1 MPQVAIA
8 ASSKISAEAGAALAD
23 EGGNAVDAVLGAA
36 LVSMCTDIGIV
47 SPGGGALVTIWLPGE
62 KPVVIDGCPEMPGRG
77 QPAERFGEAMWEIVF
92 DYKGETHQ
100 GVGFGSVATPGAFA
114 ALDEASRRFGS
125 LPWASVVQ
133 PAIRWAEKG
142 FPLRGGAAEYLRY
155 THDSIYSWSEESY
168 RLVHHSDG
176 SPLSE
181 GDTVFIPDLA
191 NSLKEIASEGS
202 ETFYRGALGQRISN
216 AVQEAGGLLGEADLA
231 AYHAVVR
238 RPITLD
244 FNGWR
249 IATCP
254 PPSVGG
260 PCLAAMLHLLKACPE
275 SDFNADAIR
284 WLVDAQHAVL
294 NYRAETLDGAGEKFP
309 EEVQRLLTL
318 AQLGD
323 PSKMLSAPSTIHISG
338 VDDKGIACS
347 FTASAG
353 YGSGAIAPGTGIWL
367 NNSLGEV
374 DLHPKGLAGVVPGTR
389 LVSNMAPTV
398 ARGEDGAVLA
408 IGSPGA
414 SRITTAIAQSLWH
427 HIVFGKSLEAAVEHP
442 RLHVEPFADVK
453 NIAFELGLPLV
464 PVDGFS
470 LREFDRLHMYFG
482 GVQAARW
489 SPVQGLSAVAD
500 MRRSG
505 ETAYGGESSAFS

>member
-1 MPQVAIA
+1 MPKVAIA

-23 EGGNAVDAVLGAA
+23 SGGNAVDAVLGAA

-47 SPGGGALVTIWLPGE
+47 SPGAGALVTIWPPGE
-62 KPVVIDGCPEMPGRG
+62 QPVVIDGCPEMPGRG
-77 QPAERFGEAMWEIVF
+77 QPAERFGEAMWDIVF
-92 DYKGETHQ
+92 NYKGETHQ
-100 GVGFGSVATPGAFA
+100 GIGFGSIATPGAFA
-114 ALDEASRRFGS
+114 ALDEASRGFGN
-125 LPWASVVQ
+125 LPWATIVQ
-133 PAIRWAEKG
+133 PAIRWVESG

-155 THDSIYSWSEESY
+155 THDTIYSWSEESY
-168 RLVHHSDG
+168 RLVHHADG
-176 SPLSE
+176 RPLSD
-181 GDTVFIPDLA
+181 GDTVFIPGLA
-191 NSLKEIASEGS
+191 NSLKEIAAEGVD
-202 ETFYRGALGQRISN
+202 TLYRGALGQRISS

-231 AYHAVVR
+231 AYRALVR

-244 FNGWR
+244 FHGWR

-260 PCLAAMLHLLKACPE
+260 PCMAAMLHLLKSCPE
-275 SDFNADAIR
+275 TDLNADAIR

-294 NYRAETLDGAGEKFP
+294 NYRAETLDGAGEEFTK
-309 EEVQRLLTL
+309 EARRLLDL

-338 VDDKGIACS
+338 VDDKGLACS

-367 NNSLGEV
+367 NNSLGEA

-398 ARGEDGAVLA
+398 ARSEDGVILA

-427 HIVFGKSLEAAVEHP
+427 HIVFGRTLEASVEHP
-442 RLHVEPFADVK
+442 RLHVEPLADAK
-453 NIAFELGLPLV
+453 KISFERGLPMV
-464 PVDGFS
+464 AMDGFS
-470 LREFDRLHMYFG
+470 MREFDRLHMYFG
-482 GVQAARW
+482 GVQAAQW
-489 SPVQGLSAVAD
+489 SPAEGLSAVAD
-500 MRRSG
+500 SRRSG
-505 ETAYGGESSAFS
+505 NFAFGGV